1 MSKPHTDFNLQ
12 PSQVPF
18 MDEVARTIVQQPD
31 YTGIGGHGLE
41 THGPHGPHTQT
52 NIGLDGTTINIRKPG

>member
-1 MSKPHTDFNLQ
+1 MSKPHTDFTPQ

-18 MDEVARTIVQQPD
+18 MNDVAKTIVQQPD
-31 YTGIGGHGLE
+31 YKGIGGHGLE

-52 NIGLDGTTINIRKPG
+52 NIGIDGTTINIRKPG